1 MKHLFAWS
9 TFGKAASRAARSLP
23 FIATKLG
30 NFRPFTCNFFQD
42 LEGIMPLL
50 ARISQTAL
58 GAGETS
64 LASAV
69 MERSKEK
76 SSPAA
81 PAAADTT
88 VTGDGAPEDDS

>member
-1 MKHLFAWS
+1 
-9 TFGKAASRAARSLP
+9 
-23 FIATKLG
+23 
-30 NFRPFTCNFFQD
+30 
-42 LEGIMPLL
+42 MPLL